1 MPSNSKH
8 PGIGQKGGQEY
19 PVLKS
24 IQTFLKQMAEG
35 GARPAP
41 TVLKELLQ
49 NADDAG
55 ATELAIVL
63 DERNGNRVS
72 ALCPEYAGLCSPALL
87 VRNNRPFRLAGEVE
101 AEHDDFTNILNVA
114 GGH

>member
-1 MPSNSKH
+1 MQPSF
-8 PGIGQKGGQEY
+8 GQKGGQEY

-41 TVLKELLQ
+41 TVLKELIQ

-63 DERNGNRVS
+63 DERNSTRVS
-72 ALCPEYAGLCSPALL
+72 NLCPQYAALCSPALL
-87 VRNNRPFRLAGEVE
+87 IRNNRHFRQAPEVSV
-101 AEHDDFTNILNVA
+101 EHDEFTNILIVA
-114 GGH
+114 